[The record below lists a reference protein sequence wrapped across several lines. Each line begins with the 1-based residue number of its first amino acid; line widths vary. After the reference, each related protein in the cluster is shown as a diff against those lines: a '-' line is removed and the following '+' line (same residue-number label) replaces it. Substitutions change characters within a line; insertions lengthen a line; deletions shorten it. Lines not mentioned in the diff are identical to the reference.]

1 MKNFAKYVLL
11 AAFVA
16 APALSFAQ
24 SDAKKSN
31 EELSSQYKYEIDALQ
46 AELRANKKHQKANPN
61 DASLKTVEQT
71 KKAQLATLKEKKKAV
86 DAAIDAEKDS
96 QSAQKKADNRQ
107 EDAEDALQKAKNQAK
122 AADRAVGR

>member
-1 MKNFAKYVLL
+1 MKNFAKYLLL

-31 EELSSQYKYEIDALQ
+31 EELSAQYKYEIDALQ
-46 AELRANKKHQKANPN
+46 AELKANKKHQKANPG
-61 DASLKTVEQT
+61 DATLKTVEQT

-86 DAAIDAEKDS
+86 DKS
-96 QSAQKKADNRQ
+96 
-107 EDAEDALQKAKNQAK
+107 L
-122 AADRAVGR
+122 AADTRRLRKMPRRLLLRLSLPTRMPRRL